1 MKKNSFFSQKCRK
14 IEFVELLNDDFKKIG
29 RYRSQM
35 KNTIL
40 FICIYFLIYLNFIPN
55 QMSVFSKN
63 EDLVDWFHKYKKFNI
78 SITEGF
84 RQKVK
89 YYLYNT

>member
-1 MKKNSFFSQKCRK
+1 
-14 IEFVELLNDDFKKIG
+14 
-29 RYRSQM
+29 
-35 KNTIL
+35 
-40 FICIYFLIYLNFIPN
+40 
-55 QMSVFSKN
+55 MSVFSKN

>member
-1 MKKNSFFSQKCRK
+1 MT
-14 IEFVELLNDDFKKIG
+14 
-29 RYRSQM
+29 
-35 KNTIL
+35 NTIL
-40 FICIYFLIYLNFIPN
+40 FICIYFLIYLNFILN

-63 EDLVDWFHKYKKFNI
+63 EDLVDWFHKYKKSNI
-78 SITEGF
+78 SVTEGF